1 MGVDFLSCRYHPYD
15 WLTVNGAFHS
25 IYCSHQL
32 KEVAMT
38 TKCEEKG
45 CRETATYKIGK
56 RQFLHGRPLEKRRWI
71 SVCPRHEKVIGD
83 ANEEE

>member
-1 MGVDFLSCRYHPYD
+1 MGGVNSS
-15 WLTVNGAFHS
+15 LTS

-45 CRETATYKIGK
+45 CREKAIYKIGK
-56 RQFLHGRPLEKRRWI
+56 RQFLNGRPLERRRWM
-71 SVCPRHEKVIGD
+71 SVCATHEYEIGN
-83 ANEEE
+83 ANEKE